1 MPEEVKKKR
10 GRPRKEIRPVSN
22 ENEKLITMTQAN
34 QGNGNNNRNNNDDK
48 ITLTAVQNRW
58 ANIFSKYASMG
69 FDNISNAWAQSFS
82 SLNNPFL
89 QNARI
94 KQINNHSIKVDSE
107 TLKHALDHPGA
118 SENLLGSVSMDL
130 YYTNYIYNMLAKLNR
145 DTPLYNYYVL
155 PQYLEEDNLDKK
167 SFLEESKR
175 VDDIIK
181 VFDPKL
187 TFKTI
192 STQVYLEG
200 KSSYLIRTSY
210 TKDKCNFFLL
220 QKLNSDMV
228 KLTGFGSKQ
237 QFIAS
242 FNMMIFLQPAYDVSQ
257 YPEYIR
263 QVWEDMMGK
272 GIVVQ
277 DELLKGGYK
286 LNPNADI
293 PATHTLEW
301 TGEYYMYWVKLP
313 QDLCYTFYQDGA
325 TAMVFPDTVG
335 LFSDFNDLEDYKWLQ
350 ASLLSKGINSVLTA
364 QVPIVKNPGAGTDA
378 TVITPDTILG
388 YQDFFMNNISGNI
401 LPFFAPFENFEMHTL
416 ENQPES
422 MDIIFDRTRDLI
434 ATSGNSALL
443 SITDKPSIASVKSAQ
458 LVQASKCDYL
468 TRQFERFLNNV
479 INSDFELKYKWQ
491 VRLWGDIFYNRE
503 DAKNLKELI
512 LNGAKGLIP
521 KLLSSYGYTV
531 EDYKSS
537 TIYLDL
543 LGITFE
549 REAFNEDKD
558 VTIEDSKVGRPKLND
573 DDILNDNTGISND
586 MGNNVSDI
594 KEFSDNKKEF
604 KEEFSKEEELITDF
618 IK

>member
-34 QGNGNNNRNNNDDK
+34 QENGNSNNDDK
-48 ITLTAVQNRW
+48 ITLSVVQNRW

-69 FDNISNAWAQSFS
+69 FDSISNAWAQSFS

-181 VFDPKL
+181 TFDPKL

-364 QVPIVKNPGAGTDA
+364 QVPIIKNPGAGTDA

-401 LPFFAPFENFEMHTL
+401 LPFFAPFENFELHTL

-491 VRLWGDIFYNRE
+491 VRLWGDIFYNRD

>member
-34 QGNGNNNRNNNDDK
+34 QENGNSNNDDK
-48 ITLTAVQNRW
+48 ITLSAVQNRW

-69 FDNISNAWAQSFS
+69 FDSISNAWAQSFS

-350 ASLLSKGINSVLTA
+350 ANLLSKGINSVLTA
-364 QVPIVKNPGAGTDA
+364 QVPITKNPGAGTDA

-422 MDIIFDRTRDLI
+422 MNIIFDRTRDLI

-491 VRLWGDIFYNRE
+491 VRLWGDIFYNRD

-549 REAFNEDKD
+549 RETFNEDKNI
-558 VTIEDSKVGRPKLND
+558 TIEDSKVGRPKLND

-604 KEEFSKEEELITDF
+604 KEEFSKEEELVTDF
-618 IK
+618 IR